1 MLGSL
6 CFRLGGDKLAYHAG
20 PIKKRNGYLIY
31 KSIYKPEFIDLTF
44 RVFTETVGP
53 YKEGDLGKPYP
64 VRIMPGIGDSGS
76 FTPRTETTMSD
87 HFFNGWSIDVYYD
100 ISISSTQSAWGPV
113 IQGEVIA
120 KQYLNLSHTKNT
132 TFSVSKNFACIG
144 PDDKDSVTLMIDDN
158 GYLIGLK

>member
-31 KSIYKPEFIDLTF
+31 KSIYKPEWIHLTF

-64 VRIMPGIGDSGS
+64 VRIMPSGNGE
-76 FTPRTETTMSD
+76 FIPRTETTMDD
-87 HFFNGWSIDVYYD
+87 HFWNGWSIDLCYD

-113 IQGEVIA
+113 LQGEVIA

-144 PDDKDSVTLMIDDN
+144 PDDKDSVTLMIDEN
-158 GYLIGLK
+158 GYLTGLK

>member
-31 KSIYKPEFIDLTF
+31 KSIYKPEWIELTF

-64 VRIMPGIGDSGS
+64 VRIMPLTASGNFIPS
-76 FTPRTETTMSD
+76 TETTWYD
-87 HFFNGWSIDVYYD
+87 HFFNGWSVALTYD
-100 ISISSTQSAWGPV
+100 ISTSHTKSEWGPV